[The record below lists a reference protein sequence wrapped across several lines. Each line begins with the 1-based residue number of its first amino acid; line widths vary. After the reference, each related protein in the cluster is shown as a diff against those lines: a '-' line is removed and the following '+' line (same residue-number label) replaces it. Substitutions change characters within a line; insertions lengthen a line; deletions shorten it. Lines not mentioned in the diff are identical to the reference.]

1 MTTPDPD
8 SAAHIRLAHADDD
21 EFILSIA
28 ERLVGFDLP
37 AWRKRGETLAGIRAD
52 IARHLR
58 ELPAATHLFVAEVE
72 IGDSRSRASH
82 GGRAESAPGT
92 ASGET
97 FERVGFLHLQTQ
109 KDFFT
114 GVLNC
119 HIADLVVAS
128 QHDGEGVGSAL
139 VAFAENWAREHRCR
153 HMTLAVFPGNKRA
166 RILYERHGY
175 GDELIRMTKP
185 LR

>member
-1 MTTPDPD
+1 VTTPDPD
-8 SAAHIRLAHADDD
+8 SAPHVRLAHADDD

-37 AWRKRGETLAGIRAD
+37 AWRKRSETLAGIRSD

-58 ELPAATHLFVAEVE
+58 ELPAASHLFVAE
-72 IGDSRSRASH
+72 DDDA
-82 GGRAESAPGT
+82 GRL
-92 ASGET
+92 
-97 FERVGFLHLQTQ
+97 GFLHLQTQ

-128 QHDGEGVGSAL
+128 EHDGEGVGSAL
-139 VAFAENWAREHRCR
+139 IGFTERWAREHRCR
-153 HMTLAVFPGNKRA
+153 HITLAVFPGNKRA

-175 GDELIRMTKP
+175 GDELIRMAKP
-185 LR
+185 LK